1 MNATEAKEWLEG
13 NRSTCNHFYETASS
27 TENAE
32 VLTAQA
38 DAARTQQAYWV
49 IKAYKELK

>member
-1 MNATEAKEWLEG
+1 MTPEEAKEWLEG
-13 NRSTCNHFYETASS
+13 NRSTCNQFDFIDQVSH
-27 TENAE
+27 

-49 IKAYKELK
+49 IKAFKELR